1 MRDGLF
7 EESNRGGALVDGDGR
22 AQKREDVVVMENDV
36 G

>member
-7 EESNRGGALVDGDGR
+7 EEGDHGGVLVDGDGR
-22 AQKREDVVVMENDV
+22 AQEREDVVVMEKDV